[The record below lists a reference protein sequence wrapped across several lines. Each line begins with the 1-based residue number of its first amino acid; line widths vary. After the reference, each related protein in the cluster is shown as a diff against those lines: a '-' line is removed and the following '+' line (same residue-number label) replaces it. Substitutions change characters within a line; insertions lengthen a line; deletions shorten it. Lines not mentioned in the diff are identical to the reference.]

1 MAVRMPADHAAAEYR
16 TLRDTIRQRGS
27 QRVTLF
33 WATIAVWAALLTA
46 TALAGTRPLVTLIPL
61 VLLAAGFEA
70 VVALHVGVERVG
82 RYLQVFYEE
91 PATRP
96 AWERSAMAYGRSGT
110 GVRLDALFT
119 GVFCAAA
126 LLNLVPSLL
135 APRPIPTAIILLAHL
150 VFGARM
156 LRAHR
161 AAARQRQED
170 LQTFRTLKEE
180 QTGR

>member
-1 MAVRMPADHAAAEYR
+1 MRMAADHVSAEYR
-16 TLRDTIRQRGS
+16 TLRDTIRERGS

-46 TALAGTRPLVTLIPL
+46 TALAGARPLVTLIPL

-70 VVALHVGVERVG
+70 IVALHVGVERVG

-91 PATRP
+91 EEPGTLP

-126 LLNLVPSLL
+126 LLNVAPSLL

-150 VFGARM
+150 VFGARL

-170 LQTFRTLKEE
+170 LQTFRTMKEE